1 VFASRKRIYRESN
14 RGYHVLNVP
23 THEALVAGLNR
34 LFVLE
39 TTEGQRLEVRLAAV
53 PCGVAMDETFMS
65 YSAIFELP
73 IGIWLPQD
81 TYRITASD
89 GTSWE
94 LLATPTRPSADGRAN
109 LTAVMHISVPETP
122 PNAT

>member
-1 VFASRKRIYRESN
+1 
-14 RGYHVLNVP
+14 VLTIP
-23 THEALVAGLNR
+23 THEALTAALNR

-39 TTEGQRLEVRLAAV
+39 TADFQRVEVRLTAA
-53 PCGVAMDETFMS
+53 PAGVAMDETYES

-81 TYRITASD
+81 TYRITSSD

-94 LLATPTRPSADGRAN
+94 LFATPTRPSADGRAN
-109 LTAVMHISVPETP
+109 LTAVMHVSAVKTP
-122 PNAT
+122 PGAT